1 MTGNHTKDMQELQ
14 EEFLEILGNSQQV
27 MSELLKSQQE
37 TIAKSFDPLNTFGSF
52 VEGAKQLATNPTK
65 IMEANLDLWQQHMR
79 LWHNATLRM
88 MGQEPEPVAKPE
100 KGDRRFSSEEW
111 DNNQLFD
118 FIRQSYLITSQW
130 LVKTMSNIDGL
141 SEQDAHKIEFHT
153 KQMADALSPTNFL
166 VTNPDV
172 IKETVESKGENLVK
186 GMQNLQRDLE
196 AGDGQLKI
204 MMTDPDAFE
213 LGKNVATTPGKIVFQ
228 NDIVQLIQY
237 EPMTEHVYERPLL
250 IFPPWINKYYILDLQ
265 PKNSFIRWALEK
277 GYTVFVASW
286 VNPDSTLSEKTFTD
300 YLQEGV
306 IESVDAIEKA
316 TGVSEVSVIGYC
328 IGGTLTAAA
337 LAYMAEKGDDRIK
350 AATFF
355 AAQVDFSEAGDLKVF
370 IDEQQ
375 LQNLDEMMA
384 EKGYLDGDAMYTTFN
399 MLRSNDLIWSF
410 YVNNYLL
417 GKDPIQFDLLYWN
430 GDATRMPR
438 TLHMFYLREC
448 YLHNNL
454 AKPGGMVLDG
464 VPIDLTKINIPI
476 YLQSSKEDHIAPYNS
491 VFKAKKLYSGPVRFM
506 MAGSG
511 HIAGV
516 INHPDANKYQY
527 WINESQPNDL
537 DEWIAG
543 AVEHPGSWWPDWDNW
558 LSQHSGPKVAARVPG
573 DGKLKVLEEA
583 PGSFAKTRN

>member
-1 MTGNHTKDMQELQ
+1 M
-14 EEFLEILGNSQQV
+14 
-27 MSELLKSQQE
+27 
-37 TIAKSFDPLNTFGSF
+37 
-52 VEGAKQLATNPTK
+52 
-65 IMEANLDLWQQHMR
+65 
-79 LWHNATLRM
+79 
-88 MGQEPEPVAKPE
+88 
-100 KGDRRFSSEEW
+100 
-111 DNNQLFD
+111 
-118 FIRQSYLITSQW
+118 
-130 LVKTMSNIDGL
+130 
-141 SEQDAHKIEFHT
+141 
-153 KQMADALSPTNFL
+153 
-166 VTNPDV
+166 
-172 IKETVESKGENLVK
+172 
-186 GMQNLQRDLE
+186 
-196 AGDGQLKI
+196 
-204 MMTDPDAFE
+204 
-213 LGKNVATTPGKIVFQ
+213 
-228 NDIVQLIQY
+228 
-237 EPMTEHVYERPLL
+237 
-250 IFPPWINKYYILDLQ
+250 
-265 PKNSFIRWALEK
+265 
-277 GYTVFVASW
+277 
-286 VNPDSTLSEKTFTD
+286 
-300 YLQEGV
+300 
-306 IESVDAIEKA
+306 DAIEKA

-337 LAYMAEKGDDRIK
+337 LAYMAEKGDDRVK

-438 TLHMFYLREC
+438 TLHMYYLREC

-464 VPIDLTKINIPI
+464 VPIDLTKVNTPI

-491 VFKAKKLYSGPVRFM
+491 VFKAKQLYSGPVRFM

-516 INHPDANKYQY
+516 INHPDAKKYQY
-527 WINESQPNDL
+527 WMNESQPNDL

-573 DGKLKVLEEA
+573 DGNLKVLEEA